1 MAATRL
7 AGNVAKSQYSV
18 KFSPASLA
26 RPIRSWTRSF
36 SVRFGVGALEDR
48 RWQLTRELTELKGRL
63 SALKQRS
70 NWPAIPDDLDT
81 VDHVV
86 TAEGR

>member
-1 MAATRL
+1 
-7 AGNVAKSQYSV
+7 
-18 KFSPASLA
+18 
-26 RPIRSWTRSF
+26 
-36 SVRFGVGALEDR
+36 VGALEDR